1 MAAPRASGARR
12 RAGWWRTAV
21 KACVPRTIL
30 SFYRQR
36 RHEATIARLVEMY
49 GRGAR
54 PTLPE
59 RRLDD
64 LVGAREAVDVRL
76 PPAAIETVDGWT
88 MPLAEL
94 ATLAA
99 ICARARPRRIFEIGT
114 YRGLAT
120 LVMAMNAPED
130 GEVFTLDLPAEARP
144 AHAHGLGI
152 GGFPDFAVGAHFHGH
167 PAAARIH
174 QLFGDA
180 RRFDPERFRAS
191 VDLVLID
198 ADHTYD
204 FVRADT
210 EHALAMLRP
219 GGLIVWDD
227 YVWTE
232 RAPECAGVTR
242 CVNELAATHPVHR
255 IAGTRLAVLVDGP
268 PSPP

>member
-1 MAAPRASGARR
+1 MDAASAGRGGA
-12 RAGWWRTAV
+12 WWRAAV
-21 KACVPRTIL
+21 KACVPEPIL

-36 RHEATIARLVEMY
+36 RRAAAIERLVEIH

-54 PTLPE
+54 PTLAE

-64 LVGAREAVDVRL
+64 LVPAGEAAEVRM
-76 PPAAIETVDGWT
+76 PMAAIDAADDWT

-114 YRGLAT
+114 YTGLST
-120 LVMAMNAPED
+120 LVMAMNAPADAEIH
-130 GEVFTLDLPAEARP
+130 TLDLAPAARQDY
-144 AHAHGLGI
+144 ARRLGLGD
-152 GGFPDFAVGAHFHGH
+152 FPEYPVGAHFAAH
-167 PAAARIH
+167 PAGRRIH

-180 RRFDPERFRAS
+180 RELDPAPFRAGL
-191 VDLVLID
+191 DLVLID
-198 ADHTYD
+198 ANHTYD
-204 FVRADT
+204 FVRVDS

-242 CVNELAATHPVHR
+242 YVNELAVTRPVRR
-255 IAGTRLAVLVDGP
+255 IAGTRLALLVDDRP
-268 PSPP
+268 PPP